1 MVVAFLPFLFCL
13 EALFMVDAFLPLL
26 FCLEAILCG
35 CFLTFTV
42 LS

>member
-1 MVVAFLPFLFCL
+1 MVV
-13 EALFMVDAFLPLL
+13 AFLPLL
-26 FCLEAILCG
+26 FCLEALFMVVVFLPLLFCLEAIHGG

>member
-1 MVVAFLPFLFCL
+1 MVAFLPLQFCL
-13 EALFMVDAFLPLL
+13 EALFMVDAFSPLL
-26 FCLEAILCG
+26 FYLEAIHGG